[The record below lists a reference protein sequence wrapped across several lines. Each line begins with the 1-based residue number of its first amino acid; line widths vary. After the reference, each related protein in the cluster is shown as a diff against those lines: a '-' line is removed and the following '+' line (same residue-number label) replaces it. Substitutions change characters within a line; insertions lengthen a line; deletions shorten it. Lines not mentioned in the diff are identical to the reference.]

1 MENKEKLRVCVAG
14 ATGWAASALC
24 KEMVVTP
31 DLELVCAVA
40 RKSAGQDLNEVLTL
54 NTSNRIPIFAT
65 LEETLNI
72 PYDVLIDYTSP
83 TIAEHHIVTAINNGI
98 NVVVG
103 TSGLTDE
110 QYEHIATL
118 AIQKNQS
125 VLAVGNFAISVVMMN
140 KFAEIAAK
148 HMPSWEIIDYASNTK
163 VDSPSGSALELAN
176 RLGKVNES
184 LITVPITA
192 TKGIKETRG
201 ANINGMQVHA
211 VRLPGFVIS
220 LEAIFGMESEKLTI
234 KHEAGTS
241 AMPYVKG
248 ALLAIRKVGSF
259 KGLKRGLDQVMD
271 FNL

>member
-1 MENKEKLRVCVAG
+1 MENDKKLRVCVAG
-14 ATGWAASALC
+14 ATGWAASELC
-24 KEMVVTP
+24 RGIVVTS

-40 RKSAGQDLNEVLTL
+40 RKSAGQNLNEVLAL
-54 NTSNRIPIFAT
+54 GYHNPIPIFAT

-72 PYDVLIDYTSP
+72 HYDVLLDYTSP

-98 NVVVG
+98 DVVVG
-103 TSGLTDE
+103 TSGLTDS
-110 QYEHIATL
+110 QYEHIATI
-118 AIQKNQS
+118 ASQKNQA
-125 VLAVGNFAISVVMMN
+125 VLAVGNFAISVVLLN
-140 KFAEIAAK
+140 KFAEMAAK

-176 RLGKVNES
+176 RLGKINSS
-184 LITVPITA
+184 LITVPIA
-192 TKGIKETRG
+192 DTKGIKETRG

-234 KHEAGTS
+234 KHEAGAS
-241 AMPYVKG
+241 AKPYVQG

-271 FNL
+271 FNS